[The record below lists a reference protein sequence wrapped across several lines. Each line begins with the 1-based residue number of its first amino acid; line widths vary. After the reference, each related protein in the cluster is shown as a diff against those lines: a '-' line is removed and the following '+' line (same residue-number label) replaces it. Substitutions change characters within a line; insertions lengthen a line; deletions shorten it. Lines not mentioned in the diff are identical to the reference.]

1 MNAARPKPDSKKFSD
16 IAQDDW
22 IDRKLPAGLRPYFRL
37 ARVDRPI
44 GVWLLVIPCWWG
56 AALAVTSIT
65 GAALYSAALL
75 APLFLI
81 GAFFMRGAGCT
92 WNDILDRD
100 IDAKVARTA
109 GRPLASGA
117 LSVKQAA
124 IFLALQLLIAASVLL
139 VLDDFT
145 IALTV
150 SSLLL
155 VALYPLMKR
164 ITYWPQAFLGLT
176 FNWGALV
183 GYAAIT
189 GNVAPATGALYV
201 GAVFWTLGY
210 DTIYAHQDKDDDAL
224 VGVKSTALKFGDA
237 SKKWIAGFYALAV
250 ACFAAAGMLAHLSFV
265 YYIALALPALLLAN
279 QVRQAD
285 LADPKDCL
293 ETFKSNTKVGLWLLL
308 AILLGQPL

>member
-1 MNAARPKPDSKKFSD
+1 MNDTSPESGPKKFSD

-56 AALAVTSIT
+56 AALAATSIT
-65 GAALYSAALL
+65 GAALYSASLL

-117 LSVKQAA
+117 LSVRQAA

-139 VLDDFT
+139 ALDDFT
-145 IALTV
+145 KALTV

-183 GYAAIT
+183 GYSAIT
-189 GNVAPATGALYV
+189 GNIAPATGALYA

-237 SKKWIAGFYALAV
+237 SKKWIAGFYALAI
-250 ACFAAAGMLAHLSFV
+250 ACFAATGVLAHLSFV
-265 YYIALALPALLLAN
+265 YFIALALPALLLAN
-279 QVRQAD
+279 QLRQVNLDDA
-285 LADPKDCL
+285 KDCL